1 MTAAP
6 PTTRRDPL
14 LAVRAGLLARAGSEA
29 ERLLAE
35 VDAETD
41 AAIAR
46 AQAEADA
53 ITADAR
59 AQGEADAAGVLV
71 AERARARRQAR
82 AVVLAAQRE
91 AYEELRSRVRRELPL
106 LRADPAYVAWTDR
119 LRDELRAVLG
129 PEAVVTEHP
138 EGGVVGETP
147 GRRVAS
153 TLTGLAD
160 RALDALGSDVE
171 RLWST

>member
-1 MTAAP
+1 M
-6 PTTRRDPL
+6 
-14 LAVRAGLLARAGSEA
+14 
-29 ERLLAE
+29 
-35 VDAETD
+35 
-41 AAIAR
+41 
-46 AQAEADA
+46 
-53 ITADAR
+53 
-59 AQGEADAAGVLV
+59 
-71 AERARARRQAR
+71 
-82 AVVLAAQRE
+82 
-91 AYEELRSRVRRELPL
+91 